1 MSLLEIV
8 LLVIGVVV
16 FGLSFIIP
24 YKKETQSE
32 ETKELIDSEVKNIV
46 RNEMTQIKGQ
56 VDEVVEEAVTYS
68 IEKTERSLERIS
80 NEKIMEVN
88 DYSNTVLNEIN
99 RNHQE
104 VMFLYDMLNS
114 KHNNLKDTVSK
125 AEKTVKEVEKV
136 TKETATKETVIDE
149 KIDEEVDSQEF
160 QPLNRIK
167 GDYPYKLE
175 NEVAI
180 LKKEELDFLLEEVNG
195 ANKNDEI
202 IHLYKLGKSKVEIAQ
217 ELQLGVGEVKL
228 VIDLYEI
235 VENK

>member
-1 MSLLEIV
+1 MSSLEIV

-16 FGLSFIIP
+16 FVLSFIIP

-68 IEKTERSLERIS
+68 MEKTERSLERIS

-125 AEKTVKEVEKV
+125 AEKTVKEVEK
-136 TKETATKETVIDE
+136 ATKETVIDE
-149 KIDEEVDSQEF
+149 KTEEFIVDSQEF
-160 QPLNRIK
+160 QPLSRMK
-167 GDYPYKLE
+167 GDYSYKLE
-175 NEVAI
+175 SEVI
-180 LKKEELDFLLEEVNG
+180 FPKKDELDSILEEVNG
-195 ANKNDEI
+195 VNKNDEI
-202 IHLYKLGKSKVEIAQ
+202 LHLYKLGKSKVEIAQ